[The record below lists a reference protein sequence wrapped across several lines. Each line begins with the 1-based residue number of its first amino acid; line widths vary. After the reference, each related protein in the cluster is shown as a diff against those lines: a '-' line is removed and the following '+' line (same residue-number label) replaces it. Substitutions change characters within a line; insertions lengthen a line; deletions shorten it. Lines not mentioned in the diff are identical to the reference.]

1 MIYIILIFSFLFET
15 MFTNIVSINSFL
27 IPLFLLTSLSI
38 LYPYFKDKYMTFFL
52 VSIICGF
59 LYDITLTNTPF
70 INTITFG
77 ICSILIIIVYNYIN
91 YNIINSNLINI
102 IIIIFYRIISY
113 LFIFIVDFVKFNEVI
128 LMKGIYNSI
137 IINVI
142 YGIVIYII
150 IDLISKIFRIKRI
163 E

>member
-1 MIYIILIFSFLFET
+1 MIYIILIFSFLFDA
-15 MFTNIVSINSFL
+15 MFSNIVSINSFL

-38 LYPYFKDKYMTFFL
+38 LYPYFKNKYMTFFL

-59 LYDITLTNTPF
+59 FYDITLTNTPF

-113 LFIFIVDFVKFNEVI
+113 LFICIVDFVKFNEVI